1 MLTVTENA
9 KKHCARLLTDGGA
22 PPEVVIRLH
31 VREQALA
38 VSPDRERDGD
48 ESFDH
53 DGKTVFVVEHALAEH
68 LDERTLDVEETEAG
82 PRLKME

>member
-9 KKHCARLLTDGGA
+9 KKYCARILNDGGA
-22 PPEVVIRLH
+22 PPEIVIRLH

-38 VSPDRERDGD
+38 VTPDQARDGD
-48 ESFDH
+48 ESFEH
-53 DGKTVFVVEHALAEH
+53 EGKTVFVVETALAEH
-68 LDERTLDVEETEAG
+68 LDERTLDVEETEEG